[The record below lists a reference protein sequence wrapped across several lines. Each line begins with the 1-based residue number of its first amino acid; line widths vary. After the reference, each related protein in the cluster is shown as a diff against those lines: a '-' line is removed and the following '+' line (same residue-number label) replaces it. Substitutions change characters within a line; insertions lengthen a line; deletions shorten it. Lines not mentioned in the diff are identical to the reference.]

1 MDFDG
6 IIACGDSYTIGP
18 VYNSKDSVLKHI
30 SQVREPQNAWP
41 VFLAKELNVPY
52 VNLSRGGASNTEIA
66 LQPLQTTST
75 FKKPLMIFGFT
86 IDIRYPYFGKDGK
99 IASLNGMRDSDFE
112 LEDSLRENQTTLA
125 KDFMQRF
132 LLPTKANGYTGMD
145 NLFVE
150 SVKRVMNYEKINTNA
165 TVIWGDIHS
174 QYVYDEH
181 RSLGLK
187 KQFSNKTMSRCFN
200 SVTDW
205 FPLQQLS
212 TSEDHSFQISSTDS
226 HPNKYGCQRY
236 AEAIQK
242 FIASIS

>member
-150 SVKRVMNYEKINTNA
+150 SVKRAMSYEKINPNA

-174 QYVYDEH
+174 ESVFNEH
-181 RSLGLK
+181 RSLALK

-200 SVTDW
+200 SANNW
-205 FPLQQLS
+205 LPLQVLS
-212 TSEDHSFQISSTDS
+212 TTDDHGFQISSTDS
-226 HPNKYGCQRY
+226 HPNKDGCKLY
-236 AEAIQK
+236 AETIQK

>member
-18 VYNSKDSVLKHI
+18 VYESEDLVLKHI

-52 VNLSRGGASNTEIA
+52 VNLSRGGASNTEISF
-66 LQPLQTTST
+66 QPLQTTST

-86 IDIRYPYFGKDGK
+86 IDIRYPFFGRDGK
-99 IASLNGMRDSDFE
+99 ITSLNGMRDSDFE
-112 LEDSLRENQTTLA
+112 LEDSFRENQVTLA
-125 KDFMQRF
+125 KDYMQRF
-132 LLPTKANGYTGMD
+132 LLPTKGNGYTGMD

-165 TVIWGDIHS
+165 TVIWGDTHS
-174 QYVYDEH
+174 QYLYEEH
-181 RSLGLK
+181 RSPGLK
-187 KQFSNKTMSRCFN
+187 KHFTNKTMSRCFN

-212 TSEDHSFQISSTDS
+212 TSKDHGFQISESDC

-236 AEAIQK
+236 AEHIQK